1 MICKHDVP
9 LPLPKTSFLLL
20 PHLTE
25 PVLTIAS
32 PLDLALSASSLYLLP
47 SASYHGYLSSPVF
60 FSSHGLLH
68 ILLEVLIS
76 SLSFSEIMSFLVML
90 SLVASVHPS
99 VFSI

>member
-1 MICKHDVP
+1 MNTAPHMAPGLAFVQ
-9 LPLPKTSFLLL
+9 LL
-20 PHLTE
+20 PVPPGEVSGGLE
-25 PVLTIAS
+25 
-32 PLDLALSASSLYLLP
+32 LLRW
-47 SASYHGYLSSPVF
+47 AV